1 MCGWAS
7 FSCYALFLFH
17 QQPINEIL
25 ALIRQPFSM
34 QITLNQRCMNAADI
48 AGKPQLQRP
57 DEFALLGEYL
67 VQFVFRG
74 VDRTNVTR

>member
-48 AGKPQLQRP
+48 A
-57 DEFALLGEYL
+57 LLGEYL